1 MALRESRTLEAL
13 EATSRG
19 RASPVMTRNR
29 SESLGVTRYNRKI
42 RYYRNQASARGS
54 ISAAKRAGVR
64 PVAKASQKPP
74 TIEKIVHSEK
84 KVKVSMVEGFK
95 FEEDDGDVE
104 MELWP
109 GINEAAAGLS
119 NDLMYPGS

>member
-1 MALRESRTLEAL
+1 MVLRESRTLKAPG
-13 EATSRG
+13 ATSRG

-29 SESLGVTRYNRKI
+29 SESLGVTRCNRKI

-64 PVAKASQKPP
+64 PVAKATQRPP
-74 TIEKIVHSEK
+74 SIEKIVHSEK
-84 KVKVSMVEGFK
+84 MVKVSMVEGFRL
-95 FEEDDGDVE
+95 EEGDEDVD

-109 GINEAAAGLS
+109 GIN
-119 NDLMYPGS
+119 